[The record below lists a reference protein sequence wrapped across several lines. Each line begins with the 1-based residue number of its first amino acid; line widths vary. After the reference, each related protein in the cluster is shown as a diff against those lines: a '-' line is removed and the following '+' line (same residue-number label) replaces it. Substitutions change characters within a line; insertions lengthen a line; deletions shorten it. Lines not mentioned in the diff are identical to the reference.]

1 MTTEDRDTRALYAL
15 HDGEASAWQRFLLRR
30 RLARDPAA
38 KRELGTVSEIGALM
52 RENAAEAASPDLWE
66 GIQARLP
73 YAEAPVAESA
83 PARRGGPL
91 LPKAVG
97 AALATAA
104 AVLALVFFSGTS
116 PVVDGVRPGAVE
128 WLDAGGSGAMV
139 LQDDAEA
146 TIIWMLSD
154 DDGRTGHESV

>member
-38 KRELGTVSEIGALM
+38 KRELGTISEIGALM
-52 RENAAEAASPDLWE
+52 RENAAEAPSPDLWE

-73 YAEAPVAESA
+73 YAEAPVAEA
-83 PARRGGPL
+83 AAGRRSPL
-91 LPKAVG
+91 LPKALG

-104 AVLALVFFSGTS
+104 AVFALVFFSGTS
-116 PVVDGVRPGAVE
+116 PVVDGMPGGAVE
-128 WLDAGGSGAMV
+128 WLDAGERGAMV

-146 TIIWMLSD
+146 TIIWVLSD
-154 DDGRTGHESV
+154 DDGSTGHESV

>member
-1 MTTEDRDTRALYAL
+1 MTTDDRDTRALYAL
-15 HDGEASAWQRFLLRR
+15 HDGEASAWERFRLRR
-30 RLARDPAA
+30 RLSRDPDA
-38 KRELGTVSEIGALM
+38 KRELGALSEIGALM

-66 GIQARLP
+66 DVRARLP
-73 YAEAPVAESA
+73 YAEAPVAEAAA
-83 PARRGGPL
+83 PRPAPPI

-104 AVLALVFFSGTS
+104 AALALVFFSSGT
-116 PVVDGVRPGAVE
+116 PTVDAPLPGAVE
-128 WLDAGGSGAMV
+128 WLDAGESGAMV

-146 TIIWMLSD
+146 TIIWVFSE